1 MATDFDIFPRQAL
14 TPRDFKALGRAIR
27 RWLDRCQKAND
38 GVRWYDEESLE
49 HLLKGEPPR
58 ALAAAVGA
66 GAMVAVAGDS
76 HDTPSMAPSTSEFVS
91 RPSEWVMQLRL
102 LPKAAT
108 RRQMV
113 ADVRRALPTDLVAE
127 VLIDGRSWD
136 EPQG

>member
-58 ALAAAVGA
+58 ALESAVGA
-66 GAMVAVAGDS
+66 GAVAAVAGVDAQGS
-76 HDTPSMAPSTSEFVS
+76 AGTTNEFVS
-91 RPSEWVMQLRL
+91 RPSDWIIQLRL
-102 LPKAAT
+102 LCKGDT
-108 RRQMV
+108 RRQIV
-113 ADVRRALPTDLVAE
+113 ADARRALPEELVAD
-127 VLIDGRSWD
+127 VLIDGRSW
-136 EPQG
+136 EEG

>member
-58 ALAAAVGA
+58 ALATAVGA
-66 GAMVAVAGDS
+66 GAVAAMAGDVEEA
-76 HDTPSMAPSTSEFVS
+76 HSMAPSTSEFVS
-91 RPSEWVMQLRL
+91 RPSDWVMQLRL
-102 LPKAAT
+102 LPKAST
-108 RRQMV
+108 RRQTV
-113 ADVRRALPTDLVAE
+113 ADVRRALPTELVAE

-136 EPQG
+136 DDSA

>member
-49 HLLKGEPPR
+49 RLLKGEPPR
-58 ALAAAVGA
+58 ALAAVVGSGAVA
-66 GAMVAVAGDS
+66 AVAGGL
-76 HDTPSMAPSTSEFVS
+76 HEPHSMASSTAEFVS
-91 RPSEWVMQLRL
+91 RPSDWVMQLRL

-108 RRQMV
+108 RRQIV

-136 EPQG
+136 ET